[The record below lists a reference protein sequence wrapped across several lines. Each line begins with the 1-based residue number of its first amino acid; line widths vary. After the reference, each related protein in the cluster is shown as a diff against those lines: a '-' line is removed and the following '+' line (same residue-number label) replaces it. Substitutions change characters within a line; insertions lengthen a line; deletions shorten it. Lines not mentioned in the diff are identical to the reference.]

1 MDINSSIF
9 VAGHTGLVGSSI
21 VRQLERQGYKNIIKR
36 THSELDLIKEAD
48 VEKLFEAERPDF
60 VFMAAAKVG
69 GIKFNSKYPADFL
82 MDNLMIQNNIISS
95 CKKYNVKKMLF
106 LASSCCYP
114 TECQQPIKEEYLLT
128 GPPEKT
134 NEGYALAKI
143 AGIKTCYYFNK
154 QYNTNYISVMPANC
168 YGINDCFDIEKS
180 HVIPAL
186 IKRCHEAKNNKDKEI
201 ILWGTGEPLREF
213 LFADDLADA
222 CIFLMNNYYSSDL
235 INIGS
240 SNEVSIREL
249 AEIIRKVVGF
259 EGNIKF
265 DITKADGMMR
275 RIVDSTKLDEM
286 GWKAKTPLEDGINI
300 VYKWFLESYCK

>member
-1 MDINSSIF
+1 MDINSRIF

-21 VRQLERQGYKNIIKR
+21 VRQLERQGYKKIIKR
-36 THSELDLIKEAD
+36 THSELDLIKEDD

-95 CKKYNVKKMLF
+95 CKKYDVKKMLF

-222 CIFLMNNYYSSDL
+222 CIFLMNNYHSSDL

-240 SNEVSIREL
+240 SNEVSIKEL

-265 DITKADGMMR
+265 DTTKPDGMMR

-286 GWKAKTPLEDGINI
+286 GWKAKTPLEDGINV